1 MEPKSL
7 DLQDAYRSVK
17 VTSVFTNPSVHE
29 MVKTLLTCCKWFSV
43 DYMQSKLSANLWKI
57 SDTELHVYYQLE

>member
-7 DLQDAYRSVK
+7 DLQDAYHSLK

-29 MVKTLLTCCKWFSV
+29 MVKMLLTHCEWFSV
-43 DYMQSKLSANLWKI
+43 DYIQAKLSANLWKFL
-57 SDTELHVYYQLE
+57 DTELHVYYQLK